1 MEADPS
7 FLDRYLK
14 GEESREQGHASPSQ
28 PQSRSQSSYSSV
40 VTMWKPDG
48 VRTVCVCVCV
58 CEPVNLPLQSY
69 EEKRIV
75 RDDKGNEQV
84 Q

>member
-1 MEADPS
+1 M
-7 FLDRYLK
+7 
-14 GEESREQGHASPSQ
+14 
-28 PQSRSQSSYSSV
+28 
-40 VTMWKPDG
+40 
-48 VRTVCVCVCV
+48 CVCV